1 MLIDAFRSHSPHYS
15 WRAAITAYLACA
27 LGIFFLCQPGLK
39 SMAHQWFTSSA
50 YGHGALAAPIA
61 LGLILWRRNHVK
73 NERPALWLAALPLL
87 AGAAALSGLGRALDA
102 QLVEHLAIVFLL
114 ITSAACYFGRRI
126 TRQWAFPL
134 LFLFFMVPAGESL
147 TPFLQRLTAIATTA
161 LLNIGGLSATLNDLV
176 ITTNSGL
183 FHIAE
188 GCSGLRFLLAALVTG
203 SLFSYYAYDRWDHR
217 LTFLAA
223 AISIALI
230 ANIFRVALI
239 ILIAAISGQ
248 NSPLVNDHLMVGWVF
263 YAATLTALIVLGLR
277 FRAGASHA

>member
-1 MLIDAFRSHSPHYS
+1 MLIDTFRSHSPHYS
-15 WRAAITAYLACA
+15 WRAAIAAYLVCA

-61 LGLILWRRNHVK
+61 LGLILWRRDDVK

-87 AGAAALSGLGRALDA
+87 VGAAALYSLGRALDA
-102 QLVEHLAIVFLL
+102 QLVEHVAIVLLL
-114 ITSAACYFGRRI
+114 IASATFWFGLHI
-126 TRQWAFPL
+126 TRLWAFPL
-134 LFLFFMVPAGESL
+134 LFLLFMVPAGESL
-147 TPFLQRLTAIATTA
+147 SPFLQRLTALATTA

-176 ITTNSGL
+176 IATNSGR

-203 SLFSYYAYDRWDHR
+203 SLFSYYAYARWDHR

-223 AISIALI
+223 AIGIALI

-239 ILIAAISGQ
+239 IMIAAISGQ

-263 YAATLTALIVLGLR
+263 YAAALTALVALGMR
-277 FRAGASHA
+277 FRAGTSHA